1 MAWADEVRRWKK
13 NCWGRKGACAA
24 QLVAGAEWEAA
35 VGCSAASPGS
45 GSWGLFRLTTGGG
58 YLFH

>member
-1 MAWADEVRRWKK
+1 MEKELL
-13 NCWGRKGACAA
+13 GRGERGHV
-24 QLVAGAEWEAA
+24 QLSWWQEQWEAA